1 MAEATPKRLLQA
13 AKDLN
18 IGIDRA
24 VEALSRKGI
33 AVENKPTTKLTGEQV
48 SLLEKEFAASAQ
60 DKQEAQRHTQAR
72 RQSEL
77 NAQAQAAAAKPAPA
91 PAPKPTY
98 TPAPTPA
105 PAPSRLIRPPLPRLP

>member
-1 MAEATPKRLLQA
+1 MAEATPKRLIQA

-24 VEALSRKGI
+24 VETLSRKGI
-33 AVENKPTTKLTGEQV
+33 VVENKPTTKLTGEQV
-48 SLLEKEFAASAQ
+48 ALLEKEFAASAQ

-77 NAQAQAAAAKPAPA
+77 N
-91 PAPKPTY
+91 
-98 TPAPTPA
+98 
-105 PAPSRLIRPPLPRLP
+105 

>member
-48 SLLEKEFAASAQ
+48 SLLEKEFADDDDLPVDATATVAV
-60 DKQEAQRHTQAR
+60 EAPT
-72 RQSEL
+72 EEP
-77 NAQAQAAAAKPAPA
+77 KPATPADTDSA
-91 PAPKPTY
+91 PA
-98 TPAPTPA
+98 AQ
-105 PAPSRLIRPPLPRLP
+105 